1 MLTRGTE
8 IYGPHPNPIVPMQ
21 FFKDLRGFV
30 CLVIIESVAGT
41 SYVALSIIWPSRE

>member
-1 MLTRGTE
+1 
-8 IYGPHPNPIVPMQ
+8 MQ